1 MRHRRSM
8 SDVQEIDGTD
18 WSDAEQDLIVAA
30 YFDMLKIELTG
41 GTVNK
46 AERNRALQAL
56 TGRKRTSI
64 EYKHMNV
71 SEALKRIGLPTIAGY
86 KPYPNIQ
93 DSLVDAIDRYLSD
106 RSALFTQNVS
116 PPIVAVA
123 ESPPLFSAAPPVR
136 SDERPQLRKRMQA
149 LVRKFDPVARDFR
162 NRELGRAGEEFVV
175 DFERRRLHDG
185 GRKDLVEKVRW
196 VADEEGD
203 GHGYD
208 IESCSLAGEKRLIEV
223 KTTTGG
229 ATTPFFL
236 TRNEERVSREQADF
250 RLYRLYD
257 FAKAPRVFKL
267 RPPLGNSVVLE
278 TETWR
283 AGFG

>member
-1 MRHRRSM
+1 M
-8 SDVQEIDGTD
+8 SDSPEIDGTD
-18 WSDAEQDLIVAA
+18 WSDAEQDLIVAE
-30 YFDMLKIELTG
+30 YFDILQNELAG
-41 GTVNK
+41 RTVNK

-56 TGRKRTSI
+56 TGRKRGSI

-71 SEALKRIGLPTIAGY
+71 SEALKRIGLPTIEGY

-93 DSLVDAIDRYLSD
+93 DSLIDAIDRYLSD
-106 RSALFTQNVS
+106 KPDLFIQEPVKPT
-116 PPIVAVA
+116 VAS
-123 ESPPLFSAAPPVR
+123 ETPPLFSAPPPIR
-136 SDERPQLRKRMQA
+136 SSEGLPPRKRMQA

-162 NRELGRAGEEFVV
+162 NRQLGRAGEEFVV
-175 DFERRRLHDG
+175 EFEKRRLHDG
-185 GRKDLVEKVRW
+185 GSKELVDRVRW
-196 VADEEGD
+196 VADLEGD

-208 IESCSLAGEKRLIEV
+208 IESCSLTGEKRLIEV

-229 ATTPFFL
+229 PTTPFFL

-257 FAKAPRVFKL
+257 FAKTPRIFKL
-267 RPPLGNSVVLE
+267 RPPLGTSVVLE